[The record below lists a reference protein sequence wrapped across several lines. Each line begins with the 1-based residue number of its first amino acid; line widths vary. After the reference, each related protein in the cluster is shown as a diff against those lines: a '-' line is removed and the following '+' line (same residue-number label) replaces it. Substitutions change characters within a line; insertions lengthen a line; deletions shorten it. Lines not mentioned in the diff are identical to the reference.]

1 MAVLTPLETQIG
13 QLLSM
18 HWISDGFLPH
28 AYITWYLSIN
38 LMLSFS
44 DPAFV
49 IIQVISIIFSCE
61 SCKQT
66 LRLLQSILSFIHMFK
81 AVPPPRYNG
90 IYFVQRL
97 GGVVKFLCNTQII
110 Y

>member
-1 MAVLTPLETQIG
+1 M
-13 QLLSM
+13 QLLSSET
-18 HWISDGFLPH
+18 SDGFLSH
-28 AYITWYLSIN
+28 AYITSYLSIN

-66 LRLLQSILSFIHMFK
+66 LHLLQSILSSIHMFK
-81 AVPPPRYNG
+81 AVPPPRYG
-90 IYFVQRL
+90 IYFVWRL
-97 GGVVKFLCNTQII
+97 GGVKFLCNTQII

>member
-1 MAVLTPLETQIG
+1 MTVLSPLETQIG

-18 HWISDGFLPH
+18 RWISDDFLPH
-28 AYITWYLSIN
+28 AYITWYFSIN
-38 LMLSFS
+38 LMLSFC
-44 DPAFV
+44 DPPFV

-66 LRLLQSILSFIHMFK
+66 LRLLQSILSFICMFK
-81 AVPPPRYNG
+81 VVPPPRYNG
-90 IYFVQRL
+90 IYFVWRL
-97 GGVVKFLCNTQII
+97 GGVVKFLCNIQII